1 MRHND
6 KRHAEQSGAASS
18 RRRAAPSDSPPL
30 RSVPPWLAG
39 VALIANLAGVACE
52 PSDRE
57 TEQQAPPDEPPS
69 AATDAELRALLDERQ
84 RLGFQGAVLADVQGV
99 RRLEQ
104 GFGVLAEGS
113 SRVPDADTAF
123 DCGSIM
129 KKVTEAMIFLLEE
142 EGSLSRQQT
151 LAESLAGLVVEV
163 PPVWRDATLDQVL
176 THRAGFDEYH
186 DTEGDFEAMDR
197 ATALERILAQ
207 QPLFEPG
214 TDDAYSNSGYTLL
227 AAVIEQV
234 TGEEFRAVVRRRIFG
249 PLGMDRSGFY
259 GDPLWDDGNVAVG
272 SGADVF
278 AGNDPAHWPP
288 PTWALIG
295 NGGLVSSLDD
305 LLRLARAFDGD
316 ELFQPETR
324 EAFQRAQPSGEIGG
338 HSLVGYAGG
347 NDFGFDAVVG
357 QVATD
362 ATYILAASHVA
373 APVDAES
380 VAVDLLEALYA
391 DELTVPEPD

>member
-1 MRHND
+1 MRNT
-6 KRHAEQSGAASS
+6 EQAGTISRLPRWLTSAA
-18 RRRAAPSDSPPL
+18 L
-30 RSVPPWLAG
+30 T
-39 VALIANLAGVACE
+39 ANLAVVACE
-52 PSDRE
+52 PSERE
-57 TEQQAPPDEPPS
+57 TAQQAPPEQPTSP
-69 AATDAELRALLDERQ
+69 ATDAELRALLDERG
-84 RLGFQGAVLADVQGV
+84 RLGFQGAVLVDSRGV

-104 GFGVLAEGS
+104 GVGTLSEGS
-113 SRVPDADTAF
+113 ARVPDAETAF

-129 KKVTEAMIFLLEE
+129 KKVTEAMIFLLEQD
-142 EGSLSRQQT
+142 GVLSRGQT
-151 LAESLAGLVVEV
+151 LAESLTGLVAEV
-163 PPVWRDATLDQVL
+163 PPVWRPATLDQVL

-207 QPLFEPG
+207 EPLFEPG
-214 TDDAYSNSGYTLL
+214 TDEAYSNSGYTLL

-234 TGEEFRAVVRRRIFG
+234 TGEEFRSAVRRRVFG
-249 PLGMDRSGFY
+249 PLGMSRTGFY
-259 GDPLWDDGNVAVG
+259 GEPLWDDGNVAVG

-278 AGNDPAHWPP
+278 AGNDPASWPP

-324 EAFQRAQPSGEIGG
+324 EAFQDAQPSAEIGG
-338 HSLVGYAGG
+338 HTLVGYAGG

-357 QVATD
+357 QIAGD
-362 ATYILAASHVA
+362 ATYVVAASHVA

-380 VAVDLLEALYA
+380 VAIDLLEALYA
-391 DELTVPEPD
+391 DELELSEPD